1 MAKGNI
7 KVHKAA
13 GYLNLP
19 TERWQTEANATAIL
33 AGEPVKL
40 KAAGSPYVIPV
51 ADGEP
56 IIGTTTAI
64 IGVAATDSTQTASA
78 DGFVMVY
85 PANLPGVIWKAKGKT
100 STTVDTQTEINAL
113 CGDNVVLD
121 LTSSVYT
128 VDAAAGDGNTKGIV
142 IVGGNPDT
150 TEVYFKFRPS
160 ATEGAIA

>member
-1 MAKGNI
+1 M
-7 KVHKAA
+7 HKAA

-19 TERWQTEANATAIL
+19 TERWQTEANATAIY

-40 KAAGSPYVIPV
+40 KAAGSPYVIPL

-56 IIGTTTAI
+56 VIGTTTQVV
-64 IGVAATDSTQTASA
+64 GVAASDSTQTASA
-78 DGFVMVY
+78 DGYVMVY

-100 STTVDTQTEINAL
+100 SSTVDTQSEINAL

-121 LTSSVYT
+121 LTSSTYT
-128 VDAAAGDGNTKGIV
+128 VDAAAGNGATSGV
-142 IVGGNPDT
+142 QIVGGNPDT
-150 TEVYFKFRPS
+150 TEVYFKFRPA